1 MAAEIIDSV
10 GFLEEAKAALKI
22 VNEEKIRIQSLEIE
36 SKKLEKALKDEKKA
50 QTDLIKLTLK
60 KRKEELAATYDGEL
74 TKTGDKIRKE
84 KSRREK
90 AISQGKKARAKA
102 ETEELRKQNQQ
113 LNQEAK
119 RMFKKEH
126 LPTFCNSTLYYSL
139 FFAKGAKELLVM
151 FLTFL
156 IVFLALP
163 FGVYYLLPA
172 KGIGTIIL
180 VYVVDIL
187 VFGGSFIII
196 SEKTKMTHPS
206 AIKQGRNYRDAILAN
221 KKKIRKIEKSIARD
235 DNNSYYDLEEYD
247 EKLDKLS
254 LDYEEISGQKKEA
267 LENFEKVTRKVI
279 TDEIIANAQERMDS
293 LSAKSIQVEKELKAA
308 ESHAREA
315 SLSFT
320 DAYGAYID
328 KEYWQQEKL
337 DQLIEILKN
346 GEAKSITEAQTIY
359 KTKK

>member
-1 MAAEIIDSV
+1 MAAESIDSV
-10 GFLEEAKAALKI
+10 AFLTEAKAALKI
-22 VNEEKIRIQSLEIE
+22 VSEEKARIQSLDIE

-50 QTDLIKLTLK
+50 QNDLIKLTLK
-60 KRKEELAATYDGEL
+60 KRKEELASTYDGEL
-74 TKTGDKIRKE
+74 AKTNDRIKKE

-126 LPTFCNSTLYYSL
+126 LPAFCNSTLYYSL
-139 FFAKGAKELLVM
+139 FFAKGARELLVM
-151 FLTFL
+151 FLSFL

-163 FGVYYLLPA
+163 FGVYYLIPS
-172 KGIGTIIL
+172 KGIGAVIL
-180 VYVVDIL
+180 IYVVDIL
-187 VFGGSFIII
+187 IFGGSFIVV

-235 DNNSYYDLEEYD
+235 ENNSYYDLEEYD
-247 EKLDKLS
+247 ENLDKLS
-254 LDYEEISGQKKEA
+254 LDYEEISRQRKDA
-267 LENFEKVTRKVI
+267 LDNFEKVTRKVI
-279 TDEIIANAQERMDS
+279 MDEIVLNNKERIDG
-293 LSAKSIQVEKELKAA
+293 LSAKSLQVAEELKEA
-308 ESHAREA
+308 ENHAREA

-320 DAYGAYID
+320 DVYGSYID